1 MSGLPG
7 PDPEAAYYQAV
18 EEYFVSRR
26 GEPLILSN
34 ADWHLVRKW
43 RKAGVPLRVVLRGIR
58 DALDAHAHGWSR
70 DGKVRSLAYCTH
82 EVEAARERWER
93 AMSLGRDAALDVAA
107 ALEGFAD
114 DLERAE
120 GLGPRGS
127 KTAVALAAELR
138 ARAGSGRGGRGARL
152 GELTGWLAGLEDR
165 LLQAIRGDAGTGSA
179 TAVEAEVEQ
188 SLAPYRKR
196 MPPRVLEQ
204 LRQESV
210 TRRLLE
216 AHGLPR
222 LSLFHLASG
231 EGEAE

>member
-43 RKAGVPLRVVLRGIR
+43 RTAGLPLRVVLRGIG
-58 DALDAHAHGWSR
+58 DALDAHAQGWSR
-70 DGKVRSLAYCTH
+70 ERKVRSLAYCTR

-93 AMSLGRDAALDVAA
+93 ALGRGRDEGLDLSA
-107 ALEGFAD
+107 ALEGLAD
-114 DLERAE
+114 DLERAK
-120 GLGPRGS
+120 GMGPRAS
-127 KTAVALAAELR
+127 KTAAALVAELR
-138 ARAGSGRGGRGARL
+138 ARAEGGRGSRL
-152 GELTGWLAGLEDR
+152 EELTGWLAGLEDR
-165 LLQAIRGDAGTGSA
+165 LVEAIRDDAGKTEVA
-179 TAVEAEVEQ
+179 AVEAEVEQ
-188 SLAPYRKR
+188 SLEPYRRR

-216 AHGLPR
+216 ARQLPR

-231 EGEAE
+231 EERTE

>member
-1 MSGLPG
+1 VNVTARV
-7 PDPEAAYYQAV
+7 DPEAAYYQAV

-43 RKAGVPLRVVLRGIR
+43 RTAGLPLRVVLRGIR

-70 DGKVRSLAYCTH
+70 DRKVRSLAYCTH
-82 EVEAARERWER
+82 EVEAARELWER
-93 AMSLGRDAALDVAA
+93 ALALGRDDARDVAA
-107 ALEGFAD
+107 TLQAFAR

-120 GLGPRGS
+120 GAGPRAS
-127 KTAVALAAELR
+127 KRIVTVAAELR
-138 ARAGSGRGGRGARL
+138 ARAEGGRL
-152 GELTGWLAGLEDR
+152 EELTSWLAGLEKT
-165 LLQAIRGDAGTGSA
+165 LLEAIRNDDGEERVG
-179 TAVEAEVEQ
+179 AVEAEVDRALE
-188 SLAPYRKR
+188 PYRTR
-196 MPPRVLEQ
+196 MPPRVLQQ

-222 LSLFHLASG
+222 LSLFHLESG
-231 EGEAE
+231 GGAAE

>member
-7 PDPEAAYYQAV
+7 PDSEAAYYQAV

-43 RKAGVPLRVVLRGIR
+43 RTAGLPLRVVLRGIG

-70 DGKVRSLAYCTH
+70 DRKVRSLAYCTH

-93 AMSLGRDAALDVAA
+93 ALGLGRDEGLDVSA

-114 DLERAE
+114 DLERAK
-120 GLGPRGS
+120 GTGPRAS
-127 KTAVALAAELR
+127 KTAAVLAAELR
-138 ARAGSGRGGRGARL
+138 ARAGGGREGRGARL
-152 GELTGWLAGLEDR
+152 DELTGWLAGLEDR
-165 LLQAIRGDAGTGSA
+165 LVEAIRDDAGKTEVV
-179 TAVEAEVEQ
+179 AVEAEVEQ
-188 SLAPYRKR
+188 SLEPYRKR

-216 AHGLPR
+216 AHQLPR

-231 EGEAE
+231 EEGAE

>member
-1 MSGLPG
+1 VTDVPG

-43 RKAGVPLRVVLRGIR
+43 RTAGLPLRVVLRGIR

-70 DGKVRSLAYCTH
+70 DRRVRSLAYCTH

-93 AMSLGRDAALDVAA
+93 ALALGRDRGTDVTA
-107 ALEGFAD
+107 ALEGFAQ
-114 DLERAE
+114 DLERAR
-120 GLGPRGS
+120 GAGPRAS
-127 KTAVALAAELR
+127 EEAVAIAGEIR
-138 ARAGSGRGGRGARL
+138 ARAAAGPGARL
-152 GELTGWLAGLEDR
+152 EELTGWLAGREGR
-165 LLQAIRGDAGTGSA
+165 LLEAIRSDDGEERVE
-179 TAVEAEVEQ
+179 AVEAEVER
-188 SLAPYRKR
+188 SLAPYRER

-204 LRQESV
+204 LRRESV

-216 AHGLPR
+216 SHGLPR
-222 LSLFHLASG
+222 LSLFHLAGEDGGSG
-231 EGEAE
+231 

>member
-1 MSGLPG
+1 MIGLPG

-34 ADWHLVRKW
+34 ADWHQVRKW
-43 RKAGVPLRVVLRGIR
+43 RTAGLPLRVVLRGIR

-70 DGKVRSLAYCTH
+70 DRKVRSLAYCTQ
-82 EVEAARERWER
+82 EVESARERWER
-93 AMSLGRDAALDVAA
+93 ALSLGRDDALDVTA
-107 ALEGFAD
+107 ALEGFAN
-114 DLERAE
+114 DLERAK
-120 GLGPRGS
+120 GTGPRAS
-127 KTAVALAAELR
+127 KTAAALAAELR
-138 ARAGSGRGGRGARL
+138 ARAGGERGGRL
-152 GELTGWLAGLEDR
+152 DELTGWLAGLEGR
-165 LLQAIRGDAGTGSA
+165 LLEAIRGDAGKA
-179 TAVEAEVEQ
+179 QVVAIEAEVER
-188 SLAPYRKR
+188 SLEPYRKR

-216 AHGLPR
+216 AHELPR

-231 EGEAE
+231 EEKAQ